1 MVRFVSFLCVLVG
14 MKLLH
19 GLYEVIAWL
28 TWSYCMVYMKL
39 LHGLY

>member
-1 MVRFVSFLCVLVG
+1 MVRFVSFLFVLIG

-28 TWSYCMVYMKL
+28 T
-39 LHGLY
+39 